1 MKLIVSGAKW
11 LLAIACGMGVSAAHA
26 QGGGFYI
33 TPTRL
38 DFDARARTGVLT
50 LANDGKSSLNFQV
63 RLVRWSQDSEGKDVT
78 EDNADL
84 IYFPRVTTVEPESKR
99 ILRVGLRGSGVDA
112 EEKTYRLI
120 VEEIPPATD
129 SAVPRLEIQ
138 MRFQFSVPLFV
149 APANPRPAADLEHVS
164 VSQGSLKFRVHN
176 VGNQTLLVSRFQ
188 AMDGDKVLQE
198 GSGWYL
204 MPGVAREYALQI
216 PGEVCQKVGATEL
229 EVITDKLV
237 LKRKVEVAPAAC
249 K

>member
-1 MKLIVSGAKW
+1 MNLVTESARW
-11 LLAIACGMGVSAAHA
+11 LLAIGFWVGVSAAHA

-63 RLVRWSQDSEGKDVT
+63 RLVRWTQDAEGKDVT

-84 IYFPRVTTVEPESKR
+84 IYFPRVATVEPESKR

-120 VEEIPPATD
+120 VEEIPPAAD
-129 SAVPRLEIQ
+129 KAVPRLEIQ
-138 MRFQFSVPLFV
+138 MRFQFSIPLLV
-149 APANPRPAADLEHVS
+149 APANPRPAADLQDVS
-164 VSQGSLKFRVHN
+164 LSKGSLKFRIHN
-176 VGNQTLLVSRFQ
+176 AGNQTLLISRFQ
-188 AMDGDKVLQE
+188 AMDGDKLLQD

-204 MPGVAREYALQI
+204 MPGVAREYALRI
-216 PGEVCQKVGATEL
+216 PDEVCRTVGAIEL

-237 LKRKVEVAPAAC
+237 LKRKVEMAPAAC
-249 K
+249 Q